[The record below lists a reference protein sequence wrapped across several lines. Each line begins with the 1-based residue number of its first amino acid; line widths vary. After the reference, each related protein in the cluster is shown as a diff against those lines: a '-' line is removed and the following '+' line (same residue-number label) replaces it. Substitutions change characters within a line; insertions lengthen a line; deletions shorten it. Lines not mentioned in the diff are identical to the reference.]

1 MIGLAAFSFA
11 AAGLA
16 SAAAAE
22 PDPPDPPSVLVNYTD
37 ALRSGY
43 GGRRALEV
51 VHQSARCIVSRA
63 RSASENLMA
72 AVPGTRAEARTLWG
86 PIASR
91 LDQCAGMG
99 VYVSNMVLRGAL
111 AEALYESAFSSS
123 SQAAPTAT
131 VEPMQWSAENGSA
144 ATLAPLYELGRC
156 VVAGNAG
163 LVRRLLETEP
173 FSQGE
178 RDTLRE
184 LRARLDPCL
193 DAGRT
198 YTINRESLRAVL
210 AESLYRWASAQRSG
224 R

>member
-51 VHQSARCIVSRA
+51 VHRSARCIVGRA
-63 RSASENLMA
+63 RSASENLVA
-72 AVPGTRAEARTLWG
+72 AVPGPALKR
-86 PIASR
+86 
-91 LDQCAGMG
+91 
-99 VYVSNMVLRGAL
+99 VSCGDR
-111 AEALYESAFSSS
+111 
-123 SQAAPTAT
+123 SQAA
-131 VEPMQWSAENGSA
+131 SI
-144 ATLAPLYELGRC
+144 
-156 VVAGNAG
+156 VAGNAG
-163 LVRRLLETEP
+163 LVRRVLETEP

-184 LRARLDPCL
+184 LRPRLDPCL

-198 YTINRESLRAVL
+198 YSINRESLRAVL
-210 AESLYRWASAQRSG
+210 AESLYRWASIQRAARPASDG
-224 R
+224 TFR